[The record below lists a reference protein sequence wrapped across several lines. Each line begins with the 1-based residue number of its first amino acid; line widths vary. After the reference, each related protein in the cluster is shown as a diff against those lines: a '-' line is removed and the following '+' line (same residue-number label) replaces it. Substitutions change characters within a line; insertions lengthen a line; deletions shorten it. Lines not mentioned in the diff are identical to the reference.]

1 MIVSAQPDAAQID
14 SLGAAL
20 YAAWC
25 TVETESRE
33 RGRFIVFDVRSRDYE
48 IADSDLEATDRLAE
62 RYPEGLFWGTRIGY
76 PAAYHLGSANS
87 VRA

>member
-1 MIVSAQPDAAQID
+1 MIARAQLDAAQVD

-25 TVETESRE
+25 TAETEAGE
-33 RGRFIVFDVRSRDYE
+33 RGRYIVFDVHSRDYE

-62 RYPEGLFWGTRIGY
+62 RHPEGLFWGTRVGL
-76 PAAYHLGSANS
+76 PAAYHLGFGISMDA
-87 VRA
+87 